1 MLTRARAG
9 IHRPSH
15 RYSADEYLLAASTSA
30 PSPLPSLARATL
42 HDPHWLAVMQ
52 EEFDALHRN
61 RTWQLVPQRSHA
73 NVISDKW
80 VFRHKIRPDGTLER
94 YKARW
99 VVRGFRQ
106 RACVDFTDTFAT
118 VVKPGTICT
127 VLQLAVSRTWPVHQM
142 DVSNTFLHVHLAEQ
156 VYCQQPI
163 GFVDATQPDHVC
175 LLSRSLYGLQQAP
188 RACGTA
194 YLLLYIDDIILT
206 ASSAELLC
214 QLIAHLDTEF
224 AIKDLGPLHH
234 FLGIEVYAQ
243 ELLERAGLLNC
254 KPVPTPIDTKAKVS
268 ALDGSSA
275 QDAAFYRSIV
285 GALQYLTLTRSDLQ
299 YAVQQEL
306 HLGVAKATVV
316 YCDNVS
322 AVYLSANPVHHRRT
336 KHIELDNHFVREQHS
351 FFFKEDHEL
360 MYTGR
365 FRGHA
370 FSNPSLV
377 EDETADPKAL
387 PLSLLKDITNDFSN
401 DRQIGRGGF
410 AVVYK
415 GVLESGTVA
424 VKRLSDMCMDEKKFH
439 GEVQCLM
446 KARHKNIVRFLG
458 YCADTQGNM
467 LSYNGKLVMAD
478 VRQRLL
484 CFEYMSKGSLR
495 DYISDES
502 CGLEWRKRYQIING
516 ICQGLNYLHEN
527 RIVHLDLKPENVLL
541 DDNMVPKI
549 TDFGLSRYFEERQT
563 SQSITSNISGTLGYI
578 APELYDGE
586 KITIQSDIY
595 SLGIIIIE
603 ILTGRKGCPDVGVVL
618 ERWCERLGKS
628 LEDTHVEQVRVCTEI
643 GIECSDFNPAKR
655 PVSTHKIIERLKETE
670 TTDEVSQKELP
681 LKFSNDSDDQ
691 LYPCKY
697 AYMMNL
703 RTIARVSSVLSSIV
717 PTKLFVHPHLLCFPC
732 VPNKLIPSSLNLR
745 NFTDEHFAFRLV
757 ESYAEETQRRFAKLP
772 LYGVVS
778 PRSTHTLSLTLQ
790 ERDEKSIHLVLES
803 STFKDAHMPMYC
815 SEFRGD
821 KFLEET
827 KEKGNMVQHVI
838 VKAVATTAQ
847 RELTSED
854 NNRPYT
860 GICLHLGRSN
870 TVVLVKFIVRKQW
883 FVAGAGD
890 GFIHI
895 YNYETKRQQVPSF
908 TAHAGKLTSLAV
920 HPSKPYLMS
929 WSSDEMNLWDW
940 DKAWECTQ
948 TFKCKHSGY
957 ICQVMFN
964 PKNSNSFVTASANH
978 MIEICGSTRPSL
990 RNPMFGVQVW
1000 DFDSPQCKYTLS
1012 GHWDRVNCL
1021 DFFTHDNQQYL
1032 ITGSSDCSAKVLITG
1047 LEDGTVY
1054 LWSSTNFRL
1063 ERIINPPVI
1072 EPPAWGFGWLY
1083 NIFSSPRLLHIFL
1096 KRVKWTYKCYPPQMF
1111 VFGRGETVA
1120 MVDVS
1125 NVNNQE
1131 ESSHHSVPQIRADT
1145 TTQLIDNSVLLEVHP
1160 SDLRFPLQPHK
1171 STTCSL
1177 DLTNHTYERV
1187 AFRLVQKN
1195 KKSHSFGEEEDSL
1208 LSNVPIY
1215 GFIASGSTYT
1225 LVVTT
1230 KEWPDQGEDTSLD
1243 LLLQSSISGDKF
1255 IVPFEN
1261 ETECVDLFEE
1271 LKEMGNVVHELTLK
1285 AVFYA
1290 QEEVTRE
1297 IISAT
1302 KKVDALGFGNSL
1314 VCLDAHPT
1322 ETWIL
1327 TCKFF
1332 GDVHMW
1338 DLVSQACSVGLSA
1351 TVKFLKFIAR
1361 KRWFLAGADDGF
1373 IHVCTYGTEIVQ
1385 QIMSFR
1391 AGSSSVTAMTIHPTQ
1406 PYVLSSAYESPIRL
1420 WNWEEGWQCT
1430 RTFDDEHSGTVRQIT
1445 FNPKD
1450 ANCFASASEDQTVKV
1465 WNLDSPKSSY
1475 TLFGHLAQVNCLDFF
1490 AHGDQQYLISGSD
1503 DLTARIWDLENRLP
1517 FAPLS
1522 LLSDRFIFS
1531 RLVRIIDLGCSK
1543 VRSVNLMGSVR
1554 VVIEQEG
1561 AVSIMD
1567 IDPEQQGGII
1577 SEVGA
1582 NMVDAARLDV
1592 AWEAQLDIFQ
1602 EPKEDLPGAVS
1613 GTGNTNSTQASEEC
1627 DGI

>member
-1 MLTRARAG
+1 MGCRDT
-9 IHRPSH
+9 
-15 RYSADEYLLAASTSA
+15 AA
-30 PSPLPSLARATL
+30 L
-42 HDPHWLAVMQ
+42 
-52 EEFDALHRN
+52 N
-61 RTWQLVPQRSHA
+61 
-73 NVISDKW
+73 
-80 VFRHKIRPDGTLER
+80 
-94 YKARW
+94 
-99 VVRGFRQ
+99 
-106 RACVDFTDTFAT
+106 
-118 VVKPGTICT
+118 
-127 VLQLAVSRTWPVHQM
+127 
-142 DVSNTFLHVHLAEQ
+142 
-156 VYCQQPI
+156 
-163 GFVDATQPDHVC
+163 
-175 LLSRSLYGLQQAP
+175 
-188 RACGTA
+188 
-194 YLLLYIDDIILT
+194 
-206 ASSAELLC
+206 
-214 QLIAHLDTEF
+214 
-224 AIKDLGPLHH
+224 DL
-234 FLGIEVYAQ
+234 
-243 ELLERAGLLNC
+243 
-254 KPVPTPIDTKAKVS
+254 
-268 ALDGSSA
+268 
-275 QDAAFYRSIV
+275 
-285 GALQYLTLTRSDLQ
+285 
-299 YAVQQEL
+299 
-306 HLGVAKATVV
+306 
-316 YCDNVS
+316 
-322 AVYLSANPVHHRRT
+322 
-336 KHIELDNHFVREQHS
+336 
-351 FFFKEDHEL
+351 EL
-360 MYTGR
+360 M
-365 FRGHA
+365 
-370 FSNPSLV
+370 LL
-377 EDETADPKAL
+377 DETADPKAL

-410 AVVYK
+410 ALVYQ

-603 ILTGRKGCPDVGVVL
+603 ILTGRKGCPDVEVVL

-670 TTDEVSQKELP
+670 TTDEVSQKELS
-681 LKFSNDSDDQ
+681 LKFSNNSDD
-691 LYPCKY
+691 
-697 AYMMNL
+697 
-703 RTIARVSSVLSSIV
+703 VSSVLSSTV

-757 ESYAEETQRRFAKLP
+757 ESYAEETERRFAKLP

-827 KEKGNMVQHVI
+827 KEKGNMVQQVI

-847 RELTSED
+847 REITSEPRHIYCIT
-854 NNRPYT
+854 NKKMMT
-860 GICLHLGRSN
+860 LSA
-870 TVVLVKFIVRKQW
+870 VVLVKFIVRKQW
-883 FVAGAGD
+883 FVAGAED

-908 TAHAGKLTSLAV
+908 TAHAGKMTSLAV

-929 WSSDEMNLWDW
+929 WSSDEMKLWDW

-948 TFKCKHSGY
+948 TFKCKHLGY
-957 ICQVMFN
+957 ICQVMFD
-964 PKNSNSFVTASANH
+964 PKNTNSFVTASANH
-978 MIEICGSTRPSL
+978 MID
-990 RNPMFGVQVW
+990 VW

-1054 LWSSTNFRL
+1054 LWSSTNFR
-1063 ERIINPPVI
+1063 
-1072 EPPAWGFGWLY
+1072 
-1083 NIFSSPRLLHIFL
+1083 
-1096 KRVKWTYKCYPPQMF
+1096 F

-1120 MVDVS
+1120 MVDVG

-1131 ESSHHSVPQIRADT
+1131 ESSHHSVPQIRADKS
-1145 TTQLIDNSVLLEVHP
+1145 TQLIDNSGLLEVHP

-1195 KKSHSFGEEEDSL
+1195 KSHSFGEEEDSL
-1208 LSNVPIY
+1208 LSNVLIY
-1215 GFIASGSTYT
+1215 GFIASRSTYT

-1230 KEWPDQGEDTSLD
+1230 KEWPDQGDDTSLD

-1302 KKVDALGFGNSL
+1302 RKVDALGFGNRL

-1338 DLVSQACSVGLSA
+1338 DLVSQASSVGLSA
-1351 TVKFLKFIAR
+1351 TVRFLKFIAR
-1361 KRWFLAGADDGF
+1361 KQWFLAGADDGF

-1385 QIMSFR
+1385 QITSFR

-1450 ANCFASASEDQTVKV
+1450 ANCFASASEDQTV

-1490 AHGDQQYLISGSD
+1490 AHADQQYLISGSD
-1503 DLTARIWDLENRLP
+1503 DLTARIWDLENRVCVYTIRALMAPVLSVLCLLP
-1517 FAPLS
+1517 DHPYLTIG
-1522 LLSDRFIFS
+1522 LKDGTLHLFS
-1531 RLVRIIDLGCSK
+1531 SANFRLVRIIDLGCSK

-1582 NMVDAARLDV
+1582 NMVDAVRLDV
-1592 AWEAQLDIFQ
+1592 ASEAQLDIFQ
-1602 EPKEDLPGAVS
+1602 EHKEDLSGAVS
-1613 GTGNTNSTQASEEC
+1613 GTGNTNSTQASEER

>member
-1 MLTRARAG
+1 MDYRDT
-9 IHRPSH
+9 
-15 RYSADEYLLAASTSA
+15 AA
-30 PSPLPSLARATL
+30 L
-42 HDPHWLAVMQ
+42 
-52 EEFDALHRN
+52 N
-61 RTWQLVPQRSHA
+61 
-73 NVISDKW
+73 
-80 VFRHKIRPDGTLER
+80 
-94 YKARW
+94 
-99 VVRGFRQ
+99 
-106 RACVDFTDTFAT
+106 
-118 VVKPGTICT
+118 
-127 VLQLAVSRTWPVHQM
+127 
-142 DVSNTFLHVHLAEQ
+142 
-156 VYCQQPI
+156 
-163 GFVDATQPDHVC
+163 
-175 LLSRSLYGLQQAP
+175 
-188 RACGTA
+188 
-194 YLLLYIDDIILT
+194 
-206 ASSAELLC
+206 
-214 QLIAHLDTEF
+214 
-224 AIKDLGPLHH
+224 DL
-234 FLGIEVYAQ
+234 
-243 ELLERAGLLNC
+243 
-254 KPVPTPIDTKAKVS
+254 
-268 ALDGSSA
+268 
-275 QDAAFYRSIV
+275 
-285 GALQYLTLTRSDLQ
+285 
-299 YAVQQEL
+299 
-306 HLGVAKATVV
+306 
-316 YCDNVS
+316 
-322 AVYLSANPVHHRRT
+322 
-336 KHIELDNHFVREQHS
+336 
-351 FFFKEDHEL
+351 EL
-360 MYTGR
+360 M
-365 FRGHA
+365 
-370 FSNPSLV
+370 LL
-377 EDETADPKAL
+377 DETADPKAL
-387 PLSLLKDITNDFSN
+387 PLSLLKDITNGFSN

-446 KARHKNIVRFLG
+446 KARNKNIVRFLG

-495 DYISDES
+495 DYISDEA

-549 TDFGLSRYFEERQT
+549 TDFGLSR
-563 SQSITSNISGTLGYI
+563 GYI

-603 ILTGRKGCPDVGVVL
+603 ILTGRKGCPDVEVVL
-618 ERWCERLGKS
+618 ERWCERLGKP

-670 TTDEVSQKELP
+670 TIDE
-681 LKFSNDSDDQ
+681 
-691 LYPCKY
+691 
-697 AYMMNL
+697 
-703 RTIARVSSVLSSIV
+703 VSSVLSSIV

-732 VPNKLIPSSLNLR
+732 VPNKLIPCSLNLR

-757 ESYAEETQRRFAKLP
+757 ESYAEETERRFAKLP

-821 KFLEET
+821 TFLEEI
-827 KEKGNMVQHVI
+827 KEKGNMVQQVI

-847 RELTSED
+847 REITSELIPNKTKILFKSPFTSLD
-854 NNRPYT
+854 CQDVNLTKQWIIT
-860 GICLHLGRSN
+860 GHTRGYVCIWDGQTQRKVDSFKVS
-870 TVVLVKFIVRKQW
+870 TDKVVLVKFIVRKQW

-908 TAHAGKLTSLAV
+908 TAHAGNLTSLAF

-929 WSSDEMNLWDW
+929 WSSDEMKLWDW

-957 ICQVMFN
+957 ICQVMFD
-964 PKNSNSFVTASANH
+964 PKNTNSFVTASANH
-978 MIEICGSTRPSL
+978 MIE
-990 RNPMFGVQVW
+990 VW

-1032 ITGSSDCSAKVLITG
+1032 ITGSSDCSAKIWDMHSNMCTHTLHASMSPVMSVMFHPNLQVLITG

-1072 EPPAWGFGWLY
+1072 EPPAWGFGWIY
-1083 NIFSSPRLLHIFL
+1083 NIFSSPVSEHVWGLACSM
-1096 KRVKWTYKCYPPQMF
+1096 KSKGF

-1120 MVDVS
+1120 MVDVG

-1145 TTQLIDNSVLLEVHP
+1145 TTQLIDNSGLLEVHP

-1171 STTCSL
+1171 STTFSL

-1215 GFIASGSTYT
+1215 GFIASRSTYT

-1230 KEWPDQGEDTSLD
+1230 KEWPDQGDDTSLD

-1285 AVFYA
+1285 VVFYA

-1302 KKVDALGFGNSL
+1302 KKVDALGFGNRL

-1338 DLVSQACSVGLSA
+1338 DLVSQEKKALYSFHVYENGDRGLSA

-1373 IHVCTYGTEIVQ
+1373 IHVYSYGTEIVQ

-1430 RTFDDEHSGTVRQIT
+1430 RTFDDEHSGTVHQIT

-1503 DLTARIWDLENRLP
+1503 DLTARIWDLENRVCVYTIRALMAPVLSVLCLLP
-1517 FAPLS
+1517 DHPYLIIG
-1522 LLSDRFIFS
+1522 LKDGTLHLFS
-1531 RLVRIIDLGCSK
+1531 SANFRLVRIIDLGCSK

-1577 SEVGA
+1577 SEVRA

-1592 AWEAQLDIFQ
+1592 ASEAQLDIFQ

-1613 GTGNTNSTQASEEC
+1613 GTGNTNSTEASEEC